1 METPV
6 SLLERLRQ
14 PAEDQAWA
22 RFVDLYTPII
32 HGWAIRLGLRGP
44 DAADLVQEVFLLL
57 LRKLPEFTYDRN
69 RSFQGWLWAV
79 TRNKWR
85 EQHRRRAG
93 QPVEAGAGALD
104 EVPGPDTLDELA
116 EAEYRQQLVRRMLQ
130 VMQADFH
137 PTTWKACWQ
146 HVVE

>member
-14 PAEDQAWA
+14 PAEDHAWA

-32 HGWAIRLGLRGP
+32 HGWAIRLGLLEP

-57 LRKLPEFTYDRN
+57 LRKLPAFTYDRKQ
-69 RSFQGWLWAV
+69 SFQGWLWTV

-85 EQHRRRAG
+85 EQRRRRAG
-93 QPVEAGAGALD
+93 QPVEAGTDALD
-104 EVPGPDTLDELA
+104 E
-116 EAEYRQQLVRRMLQ
+116 
-130 VMQADFH
+130 
-137 PTTWKACWQ
+137 
-146 HVVE
+146 